1 MVVTATRT
9 EKRDV
14 DVPASTTVI
23 TSKQLEN
30 SGSNSI
36 AEVLGKQAGIE
47 YKSFGPLGTS
57 MGTMINEV
65 NIRGISNGTLV
76 LVNGNPISWRGK
88 YNLESIPTDSI
99 ERIEIVKSGGSVLYG
114 SEAMGGVVNI
124 ITKKKGSNKISVG
137 YGNRSHQ
144 NYRVNVGDEKFTAG
158 YSLEKMG
165 RVNYRSIS
173 DVNYPSKKPVL
184 KGKTR
189 TDADDIKKQSVNL
202 GYNFN
207 DRLSLAYNYY
217 ESQVNY
223 ERIFVDVEK
232 GDAKIDDQFNGRLY
246 TTKQNNIQLNYKDDD
261 YKASIY
267 YNITNVESEGPT
279 FYNTSTTSGGA
290 KWQISHRGIFSRY
303 KEVCASRCSGKRL
316 FKDRRCGYHGKVC
329 KNWLPYGKKKKKT
342 KKKKKNGA
350 ATRGGSRSDMYGLMP
365 L

>member
-1 MVVTATRT
+1 M
-9 EKRDV
+9 
-14 DVPASTTVI
+14 
-23 TSKQLEN
+23 
-30 SGSNSI
+30 
-36 AEVLGKQAGIE
+36 
-47 YKSFGPLGTS
+47 
-57 MGTMINEV
+57 
-65 NIRGISNGTLV
+65 V

-267 YNITNVESEGPT
+267 YNITNVE
-279 FYNTSTTSGGA
+279 
-290 KWQISHRGIFSRY
+290 
-303 KEVCASRCSGKRL
+303 ASSL
-316 FKDRRCGYHGKVC
+316 S
-329 KNWLPYGKKKKKT
+329 WL
-342 KKKKKNGA
+342 A
-350 ATRGGSRSDMYGLMP
+350 
-365 L
+365 